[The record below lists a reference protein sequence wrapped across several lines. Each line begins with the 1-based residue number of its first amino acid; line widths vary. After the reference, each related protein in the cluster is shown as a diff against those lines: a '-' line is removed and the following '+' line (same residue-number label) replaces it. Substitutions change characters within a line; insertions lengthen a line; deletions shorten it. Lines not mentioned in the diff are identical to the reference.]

1 MARSYNGPALIP
13 ERISRL
19 SKDKRGYPIPWN
31 VLRAEDGTPFFTVN
45 DDVKTWTAIRRDLC
59 PICGERLGRWR
70 WFVGGILSAFDEN
83 GWYLDLPGHRE
94 CIAYALATCPYLA
107 APKYL
112 GRIDVVNPV
121 KLPPEAQILLDET
134 LITERPEI
142 FVAAPCDVV
151 EVTDR
156 FPLTPYMRPARPWL
170 VKDECSYWRHGQQ
183 ISREDAQPYIEA
195 ALAKERPEDTLP

>member
-31 VLRAEDGTPFFTVN
+31 VLRNAEGEPFFTVN
-45 DDVKTWTAIRRDLC
+45 DDRRTWRALREQLC
-59 PICGERLGRWR
+59 PICGERMGRWH
-70 WFVGGILSAFDEN
+70 WFVGGPLSAFAER
-83 GWYLDLPGHRE
+83 GWYLDLPGHHD
-94 CIAYALATCPYLA
+94 CIRYALATCPYLA
-107 APKYL
+107 MPKYL

-142 FVAAPCDVV
+142 FVAAPCDV
-151 EVTDR
+151 R
-156 FPLTPYMRPARPWL
+156 RSGLIAFR
-170 VKDECSYWRHGQQ
+170 
-183 ISREDAQPYIEA
+183 
-195 ALAKERPEDTLP
+195 